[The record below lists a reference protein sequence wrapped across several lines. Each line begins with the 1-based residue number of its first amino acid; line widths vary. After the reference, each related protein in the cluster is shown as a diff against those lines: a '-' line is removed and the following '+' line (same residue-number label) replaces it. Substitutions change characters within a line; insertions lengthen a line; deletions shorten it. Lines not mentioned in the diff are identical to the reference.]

1 MAAPVR
7 STLCSTLLPLF
18 LLASPSVSRC
28 DISTAPGSGE
38 LRVSGTLHFLSAEGG
53 CWQLVAVD
61 GSRFELRTEELPDE
75 VRREGTRVTLVGTA
89 LGDVAGPCDAGTV
102 FAIDRVVHA
111 DPG

>member
-7 STLCSTLLPLF
+7 HTLRTSVLPLL

-61 GSRFELRTEELPDE
+61 GNRYELRTAELPDG
-75 VRREGTRVTLVGTA
+75 VRREGARVTLVGTA
-89 LGDVAGPCDAGTV
+89 LDVAGECDGETV
-102 FAIDRVVHA
+102 FAIERVVHV
-111 DPG
+111 DPS